1 VSSSA
6 GARAVSCPLT
16 GRLGAWA
23 PDRGRRPRTWPKR
36 EFLTDDPAVCPFC
49 DPAPDDAR
57 LLAPAARR
65 GRERWFGFENLYPP
79 LVGPTGVATL
89 AVSASHAPTLA
100 HPGPDLEDA
109 WAAQLDVQ
117 LQLAQAGR
125 AAWRFLTTAVG
136 VSAGAS
142 QHHPHGQV
150 LLPTT
155 LPPTVAATQ
164 QRWRRPEVVAEILGD
179 AATVESA
186 HGLRL
191 VAPPVPLGPLDLW
204 LLPEHP
210 RSLAALEPDTTARL
224 LVRWI
229 RSVLTVLEDSRR
241 DYPRPEDAASDVTA
255 GAPPIDLKVLLHAEV
270 ADEPGRWWAELQVTS
285 QQAPSVAA
293 SPIVDV
299 VLPREAHAARLR
311 VAGG

>member
-1 VSSSA
+1 VVA
-6 GARAVSCPLT
+6 CPIT

-49 DPAPDDAR
+49 DPASDDPR

-65 GRERWFGFENLYPP
+65 GRERWFAFQNLYPP
-79 LVGPTGVATL
+79 LVGPTGEATL

-100 HPGPDLEDA
+100 HPGRHLEDA

-117 LQLAQAGR
+117 LQLTRVGR
-125 AAWRFLTTAVG
+125 PAWRFLTTAVG

-155 LPPTVAATQ
+155 LPPTVGAAQ
-164 QRWRRPEVVAEILGD
+164 QRWQQPGAVAEVLDDG
-179 AATVESA
+179 ATVTA
-186 HGLRL
+186 LDGLRL

-204 LLPEHP
+204 LVPEGP
-210 RSLAALEPDTTARL
+210 TPLDDLEPDTAARL
-224 LVRWI
+224 LARWI
-229 RSVLTVLEDSRR
+229 RSVSTVLEDTSP
-241 DYPRPEDAASDVTA
+241 DDAAPPEAPA

-270 ADEPGRWWAELQVTS
+270 ADGPGRWWAELQVTS
-285 QQAPSVAA
+285 QQAPAVAA

-299 VLPREAHAARLR
+299 VLPRAAHAARLR
-311 VAGG
+311 AAGG